1 MATET
6 RSQDGCW
13 SCRLRKKKC
22 DERRPICTECMCL
35 GLDCHGFGTRPA
47 WMDRGARQKA
57 QAAKMKEK
65 LAQLTKSRRHKQVR
79 TQNDWVA
86 KQPPNSHTER
96 STIRIDA
103 PDASSGML
111 MDHEPSSP
119 TQTFGDTSQDEFAR
133 SRLAEALEEE
143 DQNTIVSD
151 ALASSD
157 DSGSQRI
164 FDDMTF
170 LSGYPV
176 TLAPSRNANFQTSLE
191 GMDFLSEQNFDLPE
205 LESILTGSLHMAQG
219 TAGLGVADDLCEAY
233 LSPPESQIST
243 AYPSYGTSAFILPI
257 GDMEDA
263 ILLAYCIEKVFN
275 WQFPFCS
282 TLLSGFSQGY
292 FLWLMSK
299 SRPLYLASLAL
310 SSSHK
315 SRQKAVEESCS
326 KLRYEDH
333 AGRYNVATEEF
344 HRNLRTPKAAD
355 DISML
360 ACTVLLISSSLL
372 QGGKVDWTSHLRT
385 GTSLIAPW
393 IAQAQHDTNSA
404 SPKSLEE
411 SSRDFFIISIIRV
424 DILSAINQDS
434 APGLSHNYKEW
445 FTSTRQ
451 QFSLEAVC
459 GCSNWIFEVLL
470 DVYLLRDW
478 KKKTR
483 AEGLL
488 SLWELTSKANTIQ
501 VDLEKKMTSNMIL
514 LRKSKENVE
523 QQQQQDKDRPLQSGA
538 QGQYDIC
545 VVNHTFACAV
555 SVLLE
560 VIVSGAY
567 PRLPEVKQ
575 KAGRALDA
583 LADIKDNARL
593 LEVLGWPLFVVGCVV
608 EEERH
613 GFFRQLLSC
622 QLRNSVTLCGLLDVL
637 EECWKSRAS
646 GEVRDENFD
655 YSHLRIHKSRN
666 VLIV

>member
-1 MATET
+1 
-6 RSQDGCW
+6 
-13 SCRLRKKKC
+13 
-22 DERRPICTECMCL
+22 
-35 GLDCHGFGTRPA
+35 
-47 WMDRGARQKA
+47 MDRGARQKA

-65 LAQLTKSRRHKQVR
+65 LAQLTKNRRHKQMR
-79 TQNDWVA
+79 AQNDWVA

-96 STIRIDA
+96 SNIRINA
-103 PDASSGML
+103 PDASSGIL
-111 MDHEPSSP
+111 MDHESSSP
-119 TQTFGDTSQDEFAR
+119 TQTFGDTSQDDFA
-133 SRLAEALEEE
+133 SGRLADALQEDDQSTMIAEAL
-143 DQNTIVSD
+143 T
-151 ALASSD
+151 SSD
-157 DSGSQRI
+157 DSESQRI

-176 TLAPSRNANFQTSLE
+176 TLAPSGNHDFQTSLE
-191 GMDFLSEQNFDLPE
+191 DMDFLSEQHFDIPE
-205 LESILTGSLHMAQG
+205 LESILTANLHMTQG
-219 TAGLGVADDLCEAY
+219 TAGMSVADDICGAY

-243 AYPSYGTSAFILPI
+243 AHPSHGTSTFTLPI
-257 GDMEDA
+257 ADMEDA
-263 ILLAYCIEKVFN
+263 MLLAYCIEKIFN

-282 TLLSGFSQGY
+282 TPQSGFSQGY

-310 SSSHK
+310 SSSHRSHK
-315 SRQKAVEESCS
+315 RGIEEPRS
-326 KLRYEDH
+326 KPRYEDH
-333 AGRYNVATEEF
+333 DGRYNVATEEF

-355 DISML
+355 DVSML

-372 QGGKVDWTSHLRT
+372 HSGKVDWTSHLRT

-393 IAQAQHDTNSA
+393 IAQTRNNTNPE
-404 SPKSLEE
+404 SPRSPEE
-411 SSRDFFIISIIRV
+411 LSRDFFISSIIRI

-434 APGLSHNYKEW
+434 APGLSHNYKQW

-451 QFSLEAVC
+451 QFSLETVC

-483 AEGLL
+483 AAGLL

-501 VDLEKKMTSNMIL
+501 VDLEKKMASNMIL
-514 LRKSKENVE
+514 LGKSKEDFE
-523 QQQQQDKDRPLQSGA
+523 QQRQQDKDRPLQSGA
-538 QGQYDIC
+538 QSQYDIC

-560 VIVSGAY
+560 VIVSGAH

-583 LADIKDNARL
+583 LTDIKDDPRL
-593 LEVLGWPLFVVGCVV
+593 LELLAWPLFVVGCVV

-613 GFFRQLLSC
+613 DFFRQLLSC
-622 QLRNSVTLCGLLDVL
+622 QLRNSVSLSGLLDLL
-637 EECWKSRAS
+637 EGCWKSRAS
-646 GEVRDENFD
+646 GEVKDEDFD
-655 YSHLRIHKSRN
+655 YSHLRIYKSRN
-666 VLIV
+666 VLIL